1 MAVLSD
7 RDIRKAVESG
17 RLRIEG
23 FREENLTPNGYDLT
37 IAEVAVLAREPET
50 VRSGT
55 AKVPPQGR
63 FAVSTAEVVELGPD
77 VTAQL
82 WLRTTWARRG
92 VLAAFGKVD
101 AGFRGTLTLPACNA
115 SPFDVLELPVGER
128 FAQIVFEDLTS
139 PAEKVYEQRSGNYQ
153 DQRGVRLK

>member
-7 RDIRKAVESG
+7 RDIRKANGV
-17 RLRIEG
+17 RFRIEG

-37 IAEVAVLAREPET
+37 IAEVAVLNSLPQSVT
-50 VRSGT
+50 SGA
-55 AKVPPQGR
+55 AKIPGRAR

-82 WLRTTWARRG
+82 WLRTTWARKG

-101 AGFRGTLTLPACNA
+101 AGFHGTLTLPALNA
-115 SPFDVLELPVGER
+115 SETVLEIPIGER
-128 FAQIVFEDLTS
+128 YAQIVFEDLTS
-139 PAEKVYEQRSGNYQ
+139 PAEKAYAQRSGHYQ
-153 DQRGVRLK
+153 GQRGVRLR